1 MVNHYMGRC
10 LSLDFLIGRYSVL
23 EHPILNLRLLEIGI
37 LALLVIGKCFLALL
51 SERPSIRAT
60 SETVRASFD

>member
-10 LSLDFLIGRYSVL
+10 LSLDFLIGRHSVL

-37 LALLVIGKCFLALL
+37 LALLVIGKCFLARQM
-51 SERPSIRAT
+51 SDSAFR
-60 SETVRASFD
+60 ETEHQSDL